1 MPVSESYSSHQESA
15 WNWTCGPVL
24 ARETKGE
31 IARKLLG
38 KRHEKG
44 QFVLF
49 QWDVSTSGIAVGI
62 LSANLRMKP
71 TRRWQSERERTPWDT
86 VSLPF
91 LWTWARKDNKFP
103 AVEDSLSWGFFV
115 TCWQKH
121 HSWYTL
127 STLTCS
133 IHTVCLTCFTYRLV
147 IFIVL
152 LYCYLTFPVF
162 MSHLWSLHQ
171 LFQPT

>member
-15 WNWTCGPVL
+15 WDWTCGPVL

-71 TRRWQSERERTPWDT
+71 TRRWQSGRERTPWDT

-152 LYCYLTFPVF
+152 LYCYLIV
-162 MSHLWSLHQ
+162 
-171 LFQPT
+171 